1 VTNDRIEAELDIR
14 RLIAGLAVR
23 ADNGD
28 IDDYVS
34 LFTEDAVWEMPPNPA
49 TGLAAAH
56 RKGRADIAEGVQERR
71 AAGVQ
76 GPGSG
81 TMHGISTQ
89 QIEVSGD
96 DASGHVYYQF
106 YGTRDGAPVLL
117 TFGQY
122 HDRYRR
128 TTDGWKLAHRA
139 IIIG

>member
-23 ADNGD
+23 ADNGE

-34 LFTEDAVWEMPPNPA
+34 LFTEDAVWEMPANPA
-49 TGLAAAH
+49 TGLAASS
-56 RKGRADIAEGVQERR
+56 RKGRADIAQGVHERR

-106 YGTRDGAPVLL
+106 YGTRDGAAALL